1 MALPF
6 MHISIDTVQLYQ
18 YHHTHTLVG
27 VRCKYILKNKKL
39 FL

>member
-1 MALPF
+1 

-27 VRCKYILKNKKL
+27 ESSAFCVILNL
-39 FL
+39 LIAG

>member
-27 VRCKYILKNKKL
+27 VVRKNKHS
-39 FL
+39 